1 MEQQKRLTQVGNIR
15 ALAIFLVVLGHSI
28 ILYSTG
34 WGLYETTRQA
44 PFLSWLKS
52 VIDIPQMPLFFS
64 LSGYLFVFT
73 HRKKQGFS
81 ALAKKK
87 LLRLI
92 VPFFGI
98 GLLYLLPIRLL
109 IGYPGYQGNSVA
121 DFALKFLTAN
131 DVGHLWFLPALF
143 LIFLLSEI
151 ILSVAERIPV
161 LKKYPGIVLLMA
173 GAALYLEGYR
183 IGLGYSPLLSAFH
196 YLMWFALGYCLN
208 VYQEYIQRIYRI
220 RLVKWGLLLVNLL
233 LLAYTLSVPSVR
245 VLISIG
251 LRALFIVNA
260 YGAMTEKTCS
270 LVQRIDRN
278 SFGIYLFHSPLIY
291 ITFASIP
298 NVHPAIVVFINFVIF
313 GAAAFGL
320 TELVRK
326 TKLKVL
332 IGE

>member
-1 MEQQKRLTQVGNIR
+1 MGQQKRLTQVGNIR

-34 WGLYETTRQA
+34 WNLYETTRQA
-44 PFLSWLKS
+44 PFLAWLKR

-73 HRKKQGFS
+73 HQKKQGIGQ
-81 ALAKKK
+81 LAKNKF
-87 LLRLI
+87 LRLI
-92 VPFFGI
+92 VPYFGI
-98 GLLYLLPIRLL
+98 GLFYLLPIRLAV
-109 IGYPGYQGNSVA
+109 GYSGYQGNSVV

-151 ILSVAERIPV
+151 ILFVAEHIPV
-161 LKKYPGIVLLMA
+161 LKEFPGIVLLMA

-183 IGLGYSPLLSAFH
+183 IGLGYSPLLSTFN

-208 VYQEYIQRIYRI
+208 VYQEYIRKIYSI
-220 RLVKWGLLLVNLL
+220 RLVKWGLLLINLL
-233 LLAYTLSVPSVR
+233 LLAYTLSVSSVR
-245 VLISIG
+245 VLISLG
-251 LRALFIVNA
+251 LRALLIINA
-260 YGAMTEKTCS
+260 YGAMPEKTCF
-270 LVQRIDRN
+270 LVQGIDRN

-298 NVHPAIVVFINFVIF
+298 NEHPALVVFLNFVIF

-326 TKLKVL
+326 TKLKIL

>member
-1 MEQQKRLTQVGNIR
+1 MRQQKRLTQVGNIR
-15 ALAIFLVVLGHSI
+15 ALAILLVVLGHSI

-34 WGLYETTRQA
+34 WNLYETTRQA
-44 PFLSWLKS
+44 PFLAWLKR

-73 HRKKQGFS
+73 HRKKQGIGQ
-81 ALAKKK
+81 LAKNKF
-87 LLRLI
+87 LRLI
-92 VPFFGI
+92 VPYFGI
-98 GLLYLLPIRLL
+98 GLFYLLPIRLAVS
-109 IGYPGYQGNSVA
+109 YSGYQGNSII
-121 DFALKFLTAN
+121 DFTLKFLTAN

-151 ILSVAERIPV
+151 ILSVAEHIPV
-161 LKKYPGIVLLMA
+161 LKKFPGIVLLAA
-173 GAALYLEGYR
+173 GGVLYLEGYR
-183 IGLGYSPLLSAFH
+183 IGLGYGPLLSAFN

-208 VYQEYIQRIYRI
+208 VYQEYIRRIYSI

-233 LLAYTLSVPSVR
+233 LLAYTLSVSSVR
-245 VLISIG
+245 VLISLG
-251 LRALFIVNA
+251 LRALFIINA
-260 YGAMTEKTCS
+260 YGAMPEKTYS

-291 ITFASIP
+291 ITFSIIP
-298 NVHPAIVVFINFVIF
+298 NAHPAIVVFINFVIF

>member
-1 MEQQKRLTQVGNIR
+1 MGQQKRLTRIGNIR
-15 ALAIFLVVLGHSI
+15 TLAILLVVLGHSI

-34 WGLYETTRQA
+34 WNLYETTQQSL
-44 PFLSWLKS
+44 FLAWLKRA
-52 VIDIPQMPLFFS
+52 IDIPQMPLFFS

-73 HRKKQGFS
+73 HRKRQSFGLLVKN
-81 ALAKKK
+81 K

-92 VPFFGI
+92 LPYLGI
-98 GLLYLLPIRLL
+98 GLLYMLPIRLAVE
-109 IGYPGYQGNSVA
+109 YPGYEGIRVSGLI
-121 DFALKFLTAN
+121 LKFLTAS
-131 DVGHLWFLPALF
+131 DVGHLWFLPPLF

-151 ILSVAERIPV
+151 ILFVAEHIPV
-161 LKKYPGIVLLMA
+161 LKKFPGIVLLMA

-183 IGLGYSPLLSAFH
+183 IGLGYSPLLSAFN

-208 VYQEYIQRIYRI
+208 VYQEYIRKAYRI
-220 RLVKWGLLLVNLL
+220 RIVKWGLLLVNLL
-233 LLAYTLSVPSVR
+233 LLAYTLSVPTVR
-245 VLISIG
+245 VLVSVG
-251 LRALFIVNA
+251 LRSLFIINA
-260 YGAMTEKTCS
+260 YGAIPEKTCS
-270 LVQRIDRN
+270 LAQRIDRN

-298 NVHPAIVVFINFVIF
+298 NAHPAIVVFINFVVF

-326 TKLKVL
+326 TKLKIL

>member
-1 MEQQKRLTQVGNIR
+1 MGQQKRNTQIGNIR
-15 ALAIFLVVLGHSI
+15 VLAIFLVVLGHSI

-34 WGLYETTRQA
+34 WDLYETTRQA
-44 PFLSWLKS
+44 PFLSWLKR
-52 VIDIPQMPLFFS
+52 VIDILQMPLFFS

-73 HRKKQGFS
+73 HQKNQGIGQ
-81 ALAKKK
+81 LAKKK
-87 LLRLI
+87 FLRLI
-92 VPFFGI
+92 VPYFGI

-109 IGYPGYQGNSVA
+109 VGYSGYQGNSVV
-121 DFALKFLTAN
+121 DFTLKFLTAN
-131 DVGHLWFLPALF
+131 DMGHLWFLPALF

-151 ILSVAERIPV
+151 ILSVAEHFPV
-161 LKKYPGIVLLMA
+161 LKKFPGIVLLAA
-173 GAALYLEGYR
+173 GGVLYLEGYR
-183 IGLGYSPLLSAFH
+183 IGLGYGPLLSAFN

-208 VYQEYIQRIYRI
+208 VYQEFIRKVYGI

-233 LLAYTLSVPSVR
+233 LLAYTLSVSSVR
-245 VLISIG
+245 VLISLG
-251 LRALFIVNA
+251 LRALFIINA
-260 YGAMTEKTCS
+260 YGAMPEKTCF
-270 LVQRIDRN
+270 LVQGIDRN

-298 NVHPAIVVFINFVIF
+298 NAHPALVVFINFVIF

>member
-1 MEQQKRLTQVGNIR
+1 MGQQKRLTQIGNIR

-44 PFLSWLKS
+44 PFLAWLKS

-73 HRKKQGFS
+73 HRKKQGIGQ
-81 ALAKKK
+81 LAKKK
-87 LLRLI
+87 ILRLI
-92 VPFFGI
+92 VPYLGI
-98 GLLYLLPIRLL
+98 GLLYLLPIRLAV
-109 IGYPGYQGNSVA
+109 GYPGYKGNSVA

-143 LIFLLSEI
+143 LVFLLSEI
-151 ILSVAERIPV
+151 ILSVAEHIPV
-161 LKKYPGIVLLMA
+161 LKKAPGIILLMA
-173 GAALYLEGYR
+173 GGVLYLEGYR
-183 IGLGYSPLLSAFH
+183 VGFGYGPLLSAFH

-208 VYQEYIQRIYRI
+208 VYQEYVRKVYRI
-220 RLVKWGLLLVNLL
+220 RMVKWGLLLVNLL
-233 LLAYTLSVPSVR
+233 LLAYALSVSSVR
-245 VLISIG
+245 VLISLG
-251 LRALFIVNA
+251 LRALFIINA
-260 YGAMTEKTCS
+260 YGAMPEKTCA
-270 LVQRIDRN
+270 LVQHIDRN

-291 ITFASIP
+291 IPFASIP
-298 NVHPAIVVFINFVIF
+298 NAHPAIVVFINFVIF

-320 TELVRK
+320 TELLRK
-326 TKLKVL
+326 TKLRVL

>member
-15 ALAIFLVVLGHSI
+15 TLAIFLVVLGHSI

-92 VPFFGI
+92 VPYFGI

-151 ILSVAERIPV
+151 TLSVAERIPV

-183 IGLGYSPLLSAFH
+183 IGLGYGPLLSAFH

-260 YGAMTEKTCS
+260 YGAIPEKTCS
-270 LVQRIDRN
+270 LVQQIDRN

-291 ITFASIP
+291 ITFACIP
-298 NVHPAIVVFINFVIF
+298 NAHPALVVCINLVIF
-313 GAAAFGL
+313 GAAAYGL
-320 TELVRK
+320 TSLVRK
-326 TKLKVL
+326 TKLKVF